1 VVLIP
6 KSSRVHGRE
15 FELPHQARKQMQQQ
29 KPLEL
34 HRFRRPEPDFQGTA
48 LAVLGIPPK
57 VIADSEGNPYKLR
70 SRLRREQA

>member
-1 VVLIP
+1 
-6 KSSRVHGRE
+6 
-15 FELPHQARKQMQQQ
+15 MQQQ